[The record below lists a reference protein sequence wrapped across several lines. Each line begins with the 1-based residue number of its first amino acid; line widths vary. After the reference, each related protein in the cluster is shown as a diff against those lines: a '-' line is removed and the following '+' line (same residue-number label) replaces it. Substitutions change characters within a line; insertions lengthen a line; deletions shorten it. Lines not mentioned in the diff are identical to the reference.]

1 MQKLRKIV
9 ARLRKECPWD
19 RKQTVFSM
27 RKNVIEEAYELS
39 EAIRERNYTKIKEEI
54 GDHLFIALFL
64 TQIMEDTGKA
74 KFSEITN
81 GISRKLIGRHPHIFG
96 GTKVRNA
103 EDVIRNWNKIKEK
116 EKGHSIL
123 EGVPRDLPALQRAES
138 IQFRAK
144 RVGFDWQDA
153 KDVLNKVIEEVEEL
167 RHELGHQHKDTKTLP
182 GGQDERQE
190 AGNGVQHKGTKAL
203 SDGEGEGRRAKG
215 EGRLRHRAAKPNR
228 RKVREE
234 FGDLL
239 FALVNTARHMGID
252 AEDTLQRATT
262 KFTRRFQR
270 LEREFARRGKRLEDC
285 SLEEMDEVW
294 ESHKKQERRR
304 RKKT

>member
-9 ARLRKECPWD
+9 ARLRRECPWD

-54 GDHLFIALFL
+54 GDLLFIALFMA
-64 TQIMEDTGKA
+64 QIMEDTGKA
-74 KFSEITN
+74 KFSEITG

-103 EDVIRNWNKIKEK
+103 EDVIRNWNRIKEK

-144 RVGFDWQDA
+144 RVGFDWQDS

-167 RHELGHQHKDTKTLP
+167 R
-182 GGQDERQE
+182 QE
-190 AGNGVQHKGTKAL
+190 IGVQHKGAKT
-203 SDGEGEGRRAKG
+203 RRPG
-215 EGRLRHRAAKPNR
+215 PNR

-239 FALVNTARHMGID
+239 FALANTARHMGID

-262 KFTRRFQR
+262 KFTRRFQK

-285 SLEEMDEVW
+285 SLEEMDAVW
-294 ESHKKQERRR
+294 EEHKRLERRKFKGQNPKSKAR
-304 RKKT
+304 NQVQRSKSGTA